1 MRRRTKKLTSSAALD
16 EHKKRGERFAFLNQ
30 RLRNVNIEQVWE
42 KLEGDLSLGDGR
54 ASAERILRALDEGE
68 ANLRRSGMLLQ
79 VAIEELDEFEIHWR
93 AAFAEWSQHARD
105 ALERD
110 KREKR
115 MSGQITTDLIENWIA
130 AHVNDYREW
139 RRARREL
146 ERDRNMCK
154 QMHAAWESRSASLR
168 KQADLVERRRGISPD
183 MLPRRG
189 EEKTK

>member
-146 ERDRNMCK
+146 ERERNMCK